1 MLMRTFN
8 TIIETYII
16 EYKMTTNDVCMY
28 PHSTVYVWYWWP
40 FS

>member
-8 TIIETYII
+8 TIIETYIL

-28 PHSTVYVWYWWP
+28 P